1 MFLTLAA
8 CHRPVET
15 RHGTYL
21 TSELV
26 SIDSLMQSRPDS
38 ALTLLQAAP
47 KEDPYYQLLLSEALY
62 KNDSAQLNRPELL
75 EAMAYYDS
83 LDSPFLS
90 ARCHYMNGV
99 GYYESDSV
107 VEACEEYLKALE
119 IMEEHYKEKDLVGYK
134 AKFMA
139 LTYNRL
145 GSLFSEQFM
154 MQLSTYCLEQSLKF
168 CLIEPTSPQG
178 LSKTLYQIGK
188 QYDKM
193 DELDKARNYYL
204 LAIKKAPNCNTLFYR
219 DVLSSTALCDY
230 QMGRGSNHSLIVLR
244 QILAQAV
251 DEDEKLTRRFIIGA
265 IYYDEGLYDSAL
277 YYLEP
282 VFVKEETTLRNIQVA
297 EYLRVIYDNLG
308 FGERSDECSRYLVA
322 NKCSEGV
329 SKALVSRLEAV
340 YQDYLMQKQDRQA
353 AKLRGKEIQHIFIL
367 AAPIILITVLVIII
381 FTRYRGKKMME
392 TQQLDA
398 ERVLR
403 EKQRQLEKQIIEE
416 RQAHEAKQKAMGGRL
431 RESNEAL
438 RIQRSNNK
446 QLLRELEA
454 QQNQIKWSNLDT
466 FMNEAICHEIL
477 DSLRDKNI
485 KREAKSDDYSE
496 LRLDDAQLS
505 QLMAAVERHFHGFS
519 KVLTDRY
526 PKISDDEIHQC
537 MLCLLNLKDVQIAA
551 LLHCDYSTI
560 KKRSSKLRKV
570 FSTEKSLQAFI
581 REFVL

>member
-1 MFLTLAA
+1 MKFRSFIGAFLFLALAA

-15 RHGTYL
+15 CHGASL

-26 SIDSLMQSRPDS
+26 SIDSIMQSRPDS
-38 ALTLLQAAP
+38 ALALLQASP
-47 KEDPYYQLLLSEALY
+47 KVDPYYQLLLSEALY

-83 LDSPFLS
+83 LGCPFLS

-99 GYYESDSV
+99 GYYEMDSV
-107 VEACEEYLKALE
+107 VEACEQYLKALE
-119 IMEEHYKEKDLVGYK
+119 IMEEQYEEKDLVGYK

-193 DELDKARNYYL
+193 DELDKARSYYL

-403 EKQRQLEKQIIEE
+403 EKQRQLEKEKNARQRDIEKHRQDILQKEEHLRMLESALNHQRTEANLRRQAFLQEAVCVRINDSVRNQHITARNSSRKSVPFSESDAVELGKAILTHYNDFESLLLGKYPKMSKDDLQLCQLYLLGLDE
-416 RQAHEAKQKAMGGRL
+416 RQIAV
-431 RESNEAL
+431 
-438 RIQRSNNK
+438 IQ
-446 QLLRELEA
+446 
-454 QQNQIKWSNLDT
+454 
-466 FMNEAICHEIL
+466 C
-477 DSLRDKNI
+477 
-485 KREAKSDDYSE
+485 KSYS
-496 LRLDDAQLS
+496 A
-505 QLMAAVERHFHGFS
+505 
-519 KVLTDRY
+519 
-526 PKISDDEIHQC
+526 
-537 MLCLLNLKDVQIAA
+537 
-551 LLHCDYSTI
+551 I
-560 KKRSSKLRKV
+560 KKRANTLKELLGINESLSSYILK
-570 FSTEKSLQAFI
+570 F
-581 REFVL
+581 

>member
-1 MFLTLAA
+1 MKRFCWIGAILFLALTA

-15 RHGTYL
+15 VCTPSL
-21 TSELV
+21 PELV
-26 SIDSLMQSRPDS
+26 AIDSLMQTRPDS
-38 ALTLLQAAP
+38 ALALLQASP

-75 EAMAYYDS
+75 EAMVHYDS
-83 LDSPFLS
+83 LGCPFLS

-99 GYYESDSV
+99 GYYEMDSV
-107 VEACEEYLKALE
+107 VEACEQYLKALE
-119 IMEEHYKEKDLVGYK
+119 IMEEQYEEKDLVGYK

-353 AKLRGKEIQHIFIL
+353 TELRGKEIQHIFIL

-403 EKQRQLEKQIIEE
+403 EKQRQLEKEKNARQRDIEKHRQDILQKEEHLRTLESALNHQRTEANLRRQAFLQEAVCVRINDSVRNQHITARNSSRKSVPFSESDAVELGKAILTHYNDFESLLLGKYPKMSKDDLQLCQLYLLGLDE
-416 RQAHEAKQKAMGGRL
+416 RQIAV
-431 RESNEAL
+431 
-438 RIQRSNNK
+438 IQ
-446 QLLRELEA
+446 
-454 QQNQIKWSNLDT
+454 
-466 FMNEAICHEIL
+466 C
-477 DSLRDKNI
+477 
-485 KREAKSDDYSE
+485 KSYS
-496 LRLDDAQLS
+496 A
-505 QLMAAVERHFHGFS
+505 
-519 KVLTDRY
+519 
-526 PKISDDEIHQC
+526 
-537 MLCLLNLKDVQIAA
+537 
-551 LLHCDYSTI
+551 I
-560 KKRSSKLRKV
+560 KKRANTLKELLGINESLSSYILK
-570 FSTEKSLQAFI
+570 I
-581 REFVL
+581 

>member
-1 MFLTLAA
+1 MKRFCWIGAILFLALTA

-15 RHGTYL
+15 VCTPSL
-21 TSELV
+21 PELV
-26 SIDSLMQSRPDS
+26 AIDSLMQTRPDS
-38 ALTLLQAAP
+38 ALALLQASP

-62 KNDSAQLNRPELL
+62 KNDSAQLNRPELM
-75 EAMAYYDS
+75 EAMAHYDS
-83 LDSPFLS
+83 LGCPFLS

-119 IMEEHYKEKDLVGYK
+119 IMEEQYEEKDLVGYK

-353 AKLRGKEIQHIFIL
+353 TELRGKEIQHIFIL

-403 EKQRQLEKQIIEE
+403 EKQRQLEKEKNARQRDIEKHRQDILQKEEHLRTLESALNHQRTEANLRRQAFLQEAVCVRINDSVRNQHITARNSSRKSVPFSESDAVELGKAILTHYNDFESLLLGKYPKMSKDDLQLCQLYLLGLDE
-416 RQAHEAKQKAMGGRL
+416 RQIAV
-431 RESNEAL
+431 
-438 RIQRSNNK
+438 IQ
-446 QLLRELEA
+446 
-454 QQNQIKWSNLDT
+454 
-466 FMNEAICHEIL
+466 C
-477 DSLRDKNI
+477 
-485 KREAKSDDYSE
+485 KSYS
-496 LRLDDAQLS
+496 A
-505 QLMAAVERHFHGFS
+505 
-519 KVLTDRY
+519 
-526 PKISDDEIHQC
+526 
-537 MLCLLNLKDVQIAA
+537 
-551 LLHCDYSTI
+551 I
-560 KKRSSKLRKV
+560 KKRANTLKELLGINESLSSYILK
-570 FSTEKSLQAFI
+570 F
-581 REFVL
+581 

>member
-1 MFLTLAA
+1 M
-8 CHRPVET
+8 
-15 RHGTYL
+15 
-21 TSELV
+21 
-26 SIDSLMQSRPDS
+26 
-38 ALTLLQAAP
+38 
-47 KEDPYYQLLLSEALY
+47 
-62 KNDSAQLNRPELL
+62 
-75 EAMAYYDS
+75 
-83 LDSPFLS
+83 
-90 ARCHYMNGV
+90 
-99 GYYESDSV
+99 
-107 VEACEEYLKALE
+107 
-119 IMEEHYKEKDLVGYK
+119 
-134 AKFMA
+134 
-139 LTYNRL
+139 
-145 GSLFSEQFM
+145 
-154 MQLSTYCLEQSLKF
+154 
-168 CLIEPTSPQG
+168 IEPTSPQG

-403 EKQRQLEKQIIEE
+403 EKQRQLEKEKNARQRDIEKHRQDILQKEEHLRMLESALNHQRTEANLRRQAFLQEAVCVRINDSVRNQHITARNSSRKSVPFSESDAVELGKAILTHYNDFESLLLGKYPKMSKDDLQLCQLYLLGLDE
-416 RQAHEAKQKAMGGRL
+416 RQIAV
-431 RESNEAL
+431 
-438 RIQRSNNK
+438 IQ
-446 QLLRELEA
+446 
-454 QQNQIKWSNLDT
+454 
-466 FMNEAICHEIL
+466 C
-477 DSLRDKNI
+477 
-485 KREAKSDDYSE
+485 KSYS
-496 LRLDDAQLS
+496 A
-505 QLMAAVERHFHGFS
+505 
-519 KVLTDRY
+519 
-526 PKISDDEIHQC
+526 
-537 MLCLLNLKDVQIAA
+537 
-551 LLHCDYSTI
+551 I
-560 KKRSSKLRKV
+560 KKRANTLKELLGINESLSSYILK
-570 FSTEKSLQAFI
+570 F
-581 REFVL
+581 

>member
-1 MFLTLAA
+1 MKRFCWIGAILFLALTA

-15 RHGTYL
+15 VCTPSL
-21 TSELV
+21 PELV
-26 SIDSLMQSRPDS
+26 AIDSLMQTRPDS
-38 ALTLLQAAP
+38 ALALLQASP

-75 EAMAYYDS
+75 EAMVHYDS
-83 LDSPFLS
+83 LGCPFLS

-99 GYYESDSV
+99 GYYEMDSV
-107 VEACEEYLKALE
+107 VEACEQYLKALE
-119 IMEEHYKEKDLVGYK
+119 IMEEQYEEKDLVRYK

-353 AKLRGKEIQHIFIL
+353 TELRGKEIQHIFIL

-403 EKQRQLEKQIIEE
+403 EKQRQLEKEKNARQRDIEKHRQDILQKEEHLRTLESALNHQRTEANLRRQAFLQEAVCVRINDSVRNQHITARNSSRKSVPFSESDAVELGKAILTHYNDFESLLLGKYPKMSKDDLQLCQLYLLGLDE
-416 RQAHEAKQKAMGGRL
+416 RQIAV
-431 RESNEAL
+431 
-438 RIQRSNNK
+438 IQ
-446 QLLRELEA
+446 
-454 QQNQIKWSNLDT
+454 
-466 FMNEAICHEIL
+466 C
-477 DSLRDKNI
+477 
-485 KREAKSDDYSE
+485 KSYS
-496 LRLDDAQLS
+496 A
-505 QLMAAVERHFHGFS
+505 
-519 KVLTDRY
+519 
-526 PKISDDEIHQC
+526 
-537 MLCLLNLKDVQIAA
+537 
-551 LLHCDYSTI
+551 I
-560 KKRSSKLRKV
+560 KKRANTLKELLGINESLSSYILK
-570 FSTEKSLQAFI
+570 F
-581 REFVL
+581 

>member
-1 MFLTLAA
+1 MKRFCWIGAILFLALTA

-15 RHGTYL
+15 VCTPSL
-21 TSELV
+21 PELV
-26 SIDSLMQSRPDS
+26 AIDSLMQTRPDS
-38 ALTLLQAAP
+38 ALALLQASP

-75 EAMAYYDS
+75 EAMVHYDS
-83 LDSPFLS
+83 LGCPFLS

-99 GYYESDSV
+99 GYYEMDSV
-107 VEACEEYLKALE
+107 VEACEQYLKALE
-119 IMEEHYKEKDLVGYK
+119 IMEEQYEEKDLVGYK

-353 AKLRGKEIQHIFIL
+353 TELRGKEIQHIFIL

-403 EKQRQLEKQIIEE
+403 EKQRQLEKEKNARQRDIEKHRQDILQKEEHLRTLESALNHQRTEANLRRQAFLQEAVCVRINDSVRNQHITARNSSRKSVPFSESDAVELGKAILTHYNDFESLLLGKYPKMSKDDLQLCQLYLLGLDE
-416 RQAHEAKQKAMGGRL
+416 RQIAV
-431 RESNEAL
+431 
-438 RIQRSNNK
+438 IQ
-446 QLLRELEA
+446 
-454 QQNQIKWSNLDT
+454 
-466 FMNEAICHEIL
+466 C
-477 DSLRDKNI
+477 
-485 KREAKSDDYSE
+485 KSYS
-496 LRLDDAQLS
+496 A
-505 QLMAAVERHFHGFS
+505 
-519 KVLTDRY
+519 
-526 PKISDDEIHQC
+526 
-537 MLCLLNLKDVQIAA
+537 
-551 LLHCDYSTI
+551 I
-560 KKRSSKLRKV
+560 KKRANTLKELLGINESLSSYILK
-570 FSTEKSLQAFI
+570 F
-581 REFVL
+581 

>member
-1 MFLTLAA
+1 MKRHCFIWVFLFLLLAG
-8 CHRPVET
+8 CNRPAET
-15 RHGTYL
+15 VCTP
-21 TSELV
+21 SQSALV
-26 SIDSLMQSRPDS
+26 AIDTLMQTRPDS
-38 ALTLLQAAP
+38 ALTLLWASP
-47 KEDPYYQLLLSEALY
+47 MDDPYYQLLLSEALY

-75 EAMAYYDS
+75 EAMAHYDS
-83 LDSPFLS
+83 LGCPFLS

-99 GYYESDSV
+99 GYYEMDSV
-107 VEACEEYLKALE
+107 VEACEQYLKALE

-251 DEDEKLTRRFIIGA
+251 EEDEKLTRRFIIGA

-322 NKCSEGV
+322 NKCSVGV

-353 AKLRGKEIQHIFIL
+353 TELRGKEIQHIFIL

-403 EKQRQLEKQIIEE
+403 EKQRQLEKEKNARQRDKEKHRQDILQKEEHLRTLESALNHQRTEANLRRQAFLQEAVCVRINDSVRNQHITARNSSRKSVPFSESDAVELGKAILTHYNDFESLLLGKYPKMSKDDLQLCQLYLLGLDE
-416 RQAHEAKQKAMGGRL
+416 RQIAV
-431 RESNEAL
+431 
-438 RIQRSNNK
+438 IQ
-446 QLLRELEA
+446 
-454 QQNQIKWSNLDT
+454 
-466 FMNEAICHEIL
+466 C
-477 DSLRDKNI
+477 
-485 KREAKSDDYSE
+485 KSYS
-496 LRLDDAQLS
+496 A
-505 QLMAAVERHFHGFS
+505 
-519 KVLTDRY
+519 
-526 PKISDDEIHQC
+526 
-537 MLCLLNLKDVQIAA
+537 
-551 LLHCDYSTI
+551 I
-560 KKRSSKLRKV
+560 KKRANTLKELLGINESLSSYILK
-570 FSTEKSLQAFI
+570 F
-581 REFVL
+581 

>member
-1 MFLTLAA
+1 MKLLCFIGAILFLALTA

-15 RHGTYL
+15 CHGASL

-26 SIDSLMQSRPDS
+26 SIDSLMQTRPDS
-38 ALTLLQAAP
+38 ALALLQASP

-62 KNDSAQLNRPELL
+62 KNDSTQLNRPELL
-75 EAMAYYDS
+75 KSMAYYDS
-83 LDSPFLS
+83 LDCPFLS

-99 GYYESDSV
+99 GYYEMDSV
-107 VEACEEYLKALE
+107 VEACEQYLKALE
-119 IMEEHYKEKDLVGYK
+119 IMEEQYEEKDLVGYK

-193 DELDKARNYYL
+193 DELDKARSYYL

-353 AKLRGKEIQHIFIL
+353 TELRGKEIQHIFIL

-392 TQQLDA
+392 TQQSDA

-403 EKQRQLEKQIIEE
+403 EKQRQLEKEKNARQRDIEKHRQDILQKEEHLRTLESALNHQRTEANLRRQAFLQEAVCVRINDSVRNQHITARNSSRKSVPFSESDAVELGKAILTHYNDFESLLLGKYPKMSKDDLQLCQLYLLGLDE
-416 RQAHEAKQKAMGGRL
+416 RQIAV
-431 RESNEAL
+431 
-438 RIQRSNNK
+438 IQ
-446 QLLRELEA
+446 
-454 QQNQIKWSNLDT
+454 
-466 FMNEAICHEIL
+466 C
-477 DSLRDKNI
+477 
-485 KREAKSDDYSE
+485 KSYS
-496 LRLDDAQLS
+496 A
-505 QLMAAVERHFHGFS
+505 
-519 KVLTDRY
+519 
-526 PKISDDEIHQC
+526 
-537 MLCLLNLKDVQIAA
+537 
-551 LLHCDYSTI
+551 I
-560 KKRSSKLRKV
+560 KKRANTLKELLGINESLSSYILK
-570 FSTEKSLQAFI
+570 F
-581 REFVL
+581 

>member
-1 MFLTLAA
+1 MFLALTA

-15 RHGTYL
+15 VCTPSL
-21 TSELV
+21 PELV
-26 SIDSLMQSRPDS
+26 AIDSLMQTRPDS
-38 ALTLLQAAP
+38 ALALLQASP

-75 EAMAYYDS
+75 EAMVHYDS
-83 LDSPFLS
+83 LGCPFLS

-99 GYYESDSV
+99 GYYEMDSV
-107 VEACEEYLKALE
+107 VEACEQYLKALE
-119 IMEEHYKEKDLVGYK
+119 IMEEQYEEKDLVGYK

-353 AKLRGKEIQHIFIL
+353 TELRGKEIQHIFIL

-403 EKQRQLEKQIIEE
+403 EKQRQLEKEKNARQRDIEKHRQDILQKEEHLRTLESALNHQRTEANLRRQAFLQEAVCVRINDSVRNQHITARNSSRKSVPFSESDAVELGKAILTHYNDFESLLLGKYPKMSKDDLQLCQLYLLGLDE
-416 RQAHEAKQKAMGGRL
+416 RQIAV
-431 RESNEAL
+431 
-438 RIQRSNNK
+438 IQ
-446 QLLRELEA
+446 
-454 QQNQIKWSNLDT
+454 
-466 FMNEAICHEIL
+466 C
-477 DSLRDKNI
+477 
-485 KREAKSDDYSE
+485 KSYS
-496 LRLDDAQLS
+496 A
-505 QLMAAVERHFHGFS
+505 
-519 KVLTDRY
+519 
-526 PKISDDEIHQC
+526 
-537 MLCLLNLKDVQIAA
+537 
-551 LLHCDYSTI
+551 I
-560 KKRSSKLRKV
+560 KKRANTLKELLGINESLSSYILK
-570 FSTEKSLQAFI
+570 F
-581 REFVL
+581 